1 MEIHVIPAI
10 SVIRGICGIHE
21 IHEIGIHAGS
31 WVGISLANWFG
42 NGYLHETKYIIYFYI
57 HLYTFRKYHN
67 RPQNCHCA
75 PLFSR
80 DLNSDRSWNHF
91 FRDYFGS
98 DISRKWPTEVMGLAR
113 VGYSLCSALEKKVE
127 VIQPECGKPTKSLP
141 IQVRLLGWLGKY
153 MVNIW

>member
-1 MEIHVIPAI
+1 LRDTRDPRDPRDRDPRWKLSGDIPCELVWKRV
-10 SVIRGICGIHE
+10 S
-21 IHEIGIHAGS
+21 S
-31 WVGISLANWFG
+31 WNEV
-42 NGYLHETKYIIYFYI
+42 YYIL
-57 HLYTFRKYHN
+57 LYTFITYHN

-127 VIQPECGKPTKSLP
+127 VIQPECGKPMKTLP
-141 IQVRLLGWLGKY
+141 IQVRLLGWIGKY